1 MPDALRSLARRLA
14 AYAVDVV
21 ILAAVLIPLA
31 FVIQRVVGYRPD
43 TGVGVWL
50 ASLATISVPSWLYFT
65 LSDASSSGATLG
77 KRLLGL
83 RAATVNGGRIG
94 LGRALAR
101 TAIKLIPWELTHLTF
116 FALSPQLGTFTG
128 LQLALLVVVYG
139 LFAIYLVVALRNRGE
154 RSLHDLFVGTA
165 VRRRAAA

>member
-1 MPDALRSLARRLA
+1 MRDAVRPVIRRLA
-14 AYAVDVV
+14 AYAIDVV
-21 ILAAVLIPLA
+21 ILAAILIPLA
-31 FVIQRVVGYRPD
+31 FGTQLVIGYRPD

-65 LSDASSSGATLG
+65 LSDASSRGATLG

-83 RAATVNGGRIG
+83 RATTVDGERVG

-101 TAIKLIPWELTHLTF
+101 TAIKLVPWELTHLTF

-128 LQLALLVVVYG
+128 MQLGLLWVVYG
-139 LFAIYLVVALRNRGE
+139 LFAVYLVVALRHRGE
-154 RSLHDLFVGTA
+154 RSVHDLVVGTV
-165 VRRRAAA
+165 VRRRSA